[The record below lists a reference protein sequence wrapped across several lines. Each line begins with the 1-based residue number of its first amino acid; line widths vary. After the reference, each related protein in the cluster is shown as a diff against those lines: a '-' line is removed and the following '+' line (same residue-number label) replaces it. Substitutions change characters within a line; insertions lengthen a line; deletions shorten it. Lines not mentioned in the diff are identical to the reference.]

1 MANKSLLGIEFGS
14 SRIKIAEVKGDQVIR
29 FVKEDMPERII
40 QNGEVISW
48 DALQEVLF
56 DIFKRNRFTA
66 KNVALVVP
74 DTMTYTRRLS
84 VPLMTEKQLKVNLP
98 YEFHDFIAEGK
109 ENYIYDFA
117 VVNVLMDEN
126 DTDTGLD
133 ILAVAVDRELMS
145 NYSELFK
152 RMRLKLTMAA
162 PQCLAF
168 GALMK
173 HIDPDQAEKDFAIL
187 DLGYSATRINI
198 FSEGVFDTT
207 RSIELGCQALAR
219 KVGELLGCDEHIAAL
234 HLVQNTDNIMN
245 SEAIRDVCSDIA
257 VDVMRAVNYYSYE
270 KRDNTLESIYVCGG
284 GSMIPQLLDE
294 LRDNVPLQI
303 VPLSELADENVDE
316 DALLSGPAAV
326 GICWNK
332 D

>member
-1 MANKSLLGIEFGS
+1 MANKNLLGIEFGS
-14 SRIKIAEVKGDQVIR
+14 SRIKIAEVKGDHVLR

-40 QNGEVISW
+40 QNGEIIAW
-48 DALQEVLF
+48 DAMQEFLIEV
-56 DIFKRNRFTA
+56 FKKNKFTT

-74 DTMTYTRRLS
+74 DSMTYTRRLS

-98 YEFHDFIAEGK
+98 YEFHDFISEGK

-126 DTDTGLD
+126 GNDTGLD
-133 ILAVAVDRELMS
+133 VLAVAVNKELMA

-152 RMRLKLTMAA
+152 RMRMKLTMAA

-168 GALMK
+168 GSLMK
-173 HIDPDQAEKDFAIL
+173 KIHPEQAEKDYIIL

-198 FSEGVFDTT
+198 FSEGIYDTT

-234 HLVQNTDNIMN
+234 YLVQNTNNVMN

-270 KRDNTLESIYVCGG
+270 KQDNTLENIYICGG
-284 GSMIPQLLDE
+284 GAMIPQLVDE
-294 LRDNVPLQI
+294 LKDNVPLQI
-303 VPLSELADENVDE
+303 IPLAEFADESIDE
-316 DALLSGPAAV
+316 DALTSGPAAV
-326 GICWNK
+326 GICWNG

>member
-1 MANKSLLGIEFGS
+1 MAKKNLLGIEFGS
-14 SRIKIAEVKGDQVIR
+14 SRLKIAEVKGDKVVR

-40 QNGEVISW
+40 QNGEIIAW
-48 DALQEVLF
+48 DALQEFLGEV
-56 DIFKRNRFTA
+56 FKKNKFTS

-117 VVNVLMDEN
+117 VVNVLQDEN
-126 DTDTGLD
+126 ETDTGLD
-133 ILAVAVDRELMS
+133 ILAVAVSKELMS
-145 NYSELFK
+145 NYTELFK
-152 RMRLKLTMAA
+152 RMHLKLTMAA

-168 GALMK
+168 GSLMK
-173 HIDPDQAEKDFAIL
+173 HIDPEQAEKDYAIL

-219 KVGELLGCDEHIAAL
+219 KVAELLGCDEHIAAL
-234 HLVQNTDNIMN
+234 YLVQNTNNIMN
-245 SEAIRDVCSDIA
+245 SESIRDVCSDIA

-284 GSMIPQLLDE
+284 GAMIPQLLDE

-303 VPLSELADENVDE
+303 IPLAEFADEDIDE
-316 DALLSGPAAV
+316 DTLISGPGAA
-326 GICWNK
+326 GICWNG